1 MPALVWLGRR
11 SLRSLSSMTGRWLP
25 KLCFVAIVEAL
36 SDVPKR
42 EARGDGQSLV
52 AMVDWVSLRGKPID
66 QRRVAREDWESERA
80 RVPTVL
86 ADVERLSVPSRGCE
100 CEVESR
106 GCMGNDAKG
115 PVQ

>member
-1 MPALVWLGRR
+1 
-11 SLRSLSSMTGRWLP
+11 MTGRWLP

-36 SDVPKR
+36 SDLPKR

-66 QRRVAREDWESERA
+66 QRRVAMEDWESERA
-80 RVPTVL
+80 SVL

-106 GCMGNDAKG
+106 GCMGSAAVG
-115 PVQ
+115 R